1 VSSKIFYEA
10 PHEFPSEG
18 INNIFSGLIP
28 LFIASFG
35 DKGRF
40 SRGKTSYPFKNDPV
54 VLYIK
59 NWSDNGGG
67 FF

>member
-10 PHEFPSEG
+10 PHEFLPEG
-18 INNIFSGLIP
+18 FNGIFSGLIP

-40 SRGKTSYPFKNDPV
+40 SSDKTNFPFKNRID
-54 VLYIK
+54 VLYLY
-59 NWSDNGGG
+59 N
-67 FF
+67 

>member
-1 VSSKIFYEA
+1 MSSKIFYEA
-10 PHEFPSEG
+10 PDEFLPEG
-18 INNIFSGLIP
+18 FNGIFSGLIP

-40 SRGKTSYPFKNDPV
+40 SSYKTYFPFKNDPD

-67 FF
+67 SF